1 MTELVVVLKKKFT
14 ALERLRMECDRESA
28 QWILDMGF
36 AKFKQLCERDQ
47 FLIEAFNKAEEKR
60 NGQVRS

>member
-1 MTELVVVLKKKFT
+1 MTERVVVLKRKFT

-36 AKFKQLCERDQ
+36 AEFEQLCERDQ
-47 FLIEAFNKAEEKR
+47 FLIEAWKAKEQ
-60 NGQVRS
+60 N